1 MRKLLNLSLYVIL
14 GLLSNLLLG
23 CNEPNNES
31 GNNIPDKT
39 YEEFYNELGDT
50 TIEMEVVLNDKRATF
65 FYSNDEE
72 YFVSTIKYE
81 NAQEFGFVFNKQ
93 DNILYTIDKGEVTQ
107 SVSSSIAKNKLA
119 TIFKSANYLFYLK
132 LNKNKFVFQETVT
145 IANREC
151 SKYRYEEPSKNLVY
165 NIFIDKETSLCL
177 KCVCS
182 KNDTVEMFFETKKF
196 LQETNV
202 QNYKILVYT
211 YNESKKDTQNNNN
224 ITDSNN
230 NIK

>member
-14 GLLSNLLLG
+14 SLFSNLLLG
-23 CNEPNNES
+23 CNEPNNET
-31 GNNIPDKT
+31 GNDIPDKT
-39 YEEFYNELGDT
+39 YEEFYNELGNT

-65 FYSNDEE
+65 FYINDEE

-93 DNILYTIDKGEVTQ
+93 ESILYTIDKGQVTQ

-151 SKYRYEEPSKNLVY
+151 GKYRYEDSSKKLIY
-165 NIFIDKETSLCL
+165 NIFIDNETSLCL

-202 QNYKILVYT
+202 ENYKLLVYT
-211 YNESKKDTQNNNN
+211 YNKDTQNNN
-224 ITDSNN
+224 
-230 NIK
+230 IK

>member
-1 MRKLLNLSLYVIL
+1 MDYMRKLLNLSLYVIL

-119 TIFKSANYLFYLK
+119 TIFKSANYLFY
-132 LNKNKFVFQETVT
+132 FSP
-145 IANREC
+145 C
-151 SKYRYEEPSKNLVY
+151 S
-165 NIFIDKETSLCL
+165 F
-177 KCVCS
+177 
-182 KNDTVEMFFETKKF
+182 
-196 LQETNV
+196 
-202 QNYKILVYT
+202 
-211 YNESKKDTQNNNN
+211 
-224 ITDSNN
+224 
-230 NIK
+230 